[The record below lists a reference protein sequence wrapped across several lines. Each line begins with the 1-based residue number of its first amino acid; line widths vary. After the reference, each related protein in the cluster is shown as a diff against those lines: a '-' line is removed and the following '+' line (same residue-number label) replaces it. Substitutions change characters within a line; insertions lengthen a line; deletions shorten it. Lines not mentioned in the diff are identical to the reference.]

1 MCWSAGE
8 IQGDEP
14 DEWSAPTGSNRYC
27 SYSEEEE
34 EDSAHHLMH
43 EIWQTRMCLNMQRQ
57 LTQILLRPKPWFK
70 LVCSNVVDLK
80 RYFVFIHC
88 PVRSLL
94 KPEPHQPLFT
104 SKNKCSDKQ
113 MRKTKNNKIKE
124 LPMKILH

>member
-1 MCWSAGE
+1 MECPHRKQQVLQLQW
-8 IQGDEP
+8 
-14 DEWSAPTGSNRYC
+14 
-27 SYSEEEE
+27 EEE

-88 PVRSLL
+88 PVRGLS
-94 KPEPHQPLFT
+94 KPEPHQPPFT

-113 MRKTKNNKIKE
+113 MRKTKNDKIKE
-124 LPMKILH
+124 LPMKILCAAKQVLCWNKK